1 MLYFVI
7 SCSVCAQKTGRKRR
21 VLSTESAV
29 QTKKLQTVRT
39 ASRQHTA
46 DVMEDSCV
54 IVSDDDQPQPNSEL
68 QPGTTAR
75 RKTKNKSR
83 LSEMDS
89 GIVVGEVEDDSAVG
103 QAVSGKVSPLGTKV
117 KQALSVTHVKPS
129 QPESSASSQNVQT
142 CHVNSVTVSS
152 QSSDEILPENSL
164 DSSSSRVLLTSDSLP
179 AVGQGKRNL
188 IYEFDATEVTQLTDA
203 KSQVEFLRK
212 EPKQQQAE
220 KKCARKDVDNQQ
232 KRAQRR
238 IDNDSD
244 IENDGAVADDDTDND
259 DQIVINSSDDEAAS
273 ASNQMVPSVLH
284 IDAGIVI
291 IINICRSFSS

>member
-1 MLYFVI
+1 
-7 SCSVCAQKTGRKRR
+7 
-21 VLSTESAV
+21 
-29 QTKKLQTVRT
+29 
-39 ASRQHTA
+39 
-46 DVMEDSCV
+46 MEDSCV

-103 QAVSGKVSPLGTKV
+103 QAVSRKVSPPGAKV

-129 QPESSASSQNVQT
+129 QPESSTSSQDVQT

-203 KSQVEFLRK
+203 KSRVEFLRK

-220 KKCARKDVDNQQ
+220 KKCAGKDVDKQQ

-238 IDNDSD
+238 IDNNSD
-244 IENDGAVADDDTDND
+244 IENDEVADDDTDND
-259 DQIVINSSDDEAAS
+259 DEIVINSSDDEAAS
-273 ASNQMVPSVLH
+273 ASNQMVPSISH

-291 IINICRSFSS
+291 IIFIGLFHRDFLSLFTGFLS